1 MKNEPTV
8 DCETSSNEP
17 TVNREN
23 VTNEPTAPDE
33 NSTVE
38 PTLAVAV
45 GMNEKDAGD
54 LHEEIDRQNAGE
66 WNRTGLVRMM
76 ALREENLRELN
87 ERSRGEAKEANAI
100 GRRSR
105 LDWPNRNGKLADDT
119 ENHVERTEPP
129 TMGPNETRKVGD
141 SAELVRTG
149 SGVTVAESDLPTR
162 HARKSKM
169 KIKIMKMIKRKST
182 IKSRNYSA
190 ALPLSY
196 SRVELRLIS
205 PMSIR
210 TIRCSRSF
218 PGANLL
224 QC

>member
-1 MKNEPTV
+1 MSGRTAQPTRMRHTQNSTVELTPARENVKNEPTV

-38 PTLAVAV
+38 PMLAVAV

-149 SGVTVAESDLPTR
+149 SGVTVAE
-162 HARKSKM
+162 
-169 KIKIMKMIKRKST
+169 KRLAHPPM
-182 IKSRNYSA
+182 RE
-190 ALPLSY
+190 
-196 SRVELRLIS
+196 RVR
-205 PMSIR
+205 
-210 TIRCSRSF
+210 
-218 PGANLL
+218 
-224 QC
+224 